1 MYDRNTLL
9 LYVFLLRIEILIL
22 NHSVSFMM
30 DLLSSTSISTLSTV
44 EELLATYDSQAAE
57 FLNAYKEETYLLY
70 LSAESEG
77 SNSVIPATDGNSC
90 HGLRLHPPIKSSED
104 TVQRDSHHSATL
116 RHDHINYNGTDHN
129 HEAGFC
135 AFDTFVDYPDNECF
149 AAIDAASYKLM
160 KSHIPRGTRIM
171 FAYKGPNSVL
181 GELEGISMVMQLGH
195 TLLRHDLEE
204 FTKGSLHAWLRGGL
218 WPHVNHSGAYKEDIG
233 E

>member
-57 FLNAYKEETYLLY
+57 FLNAYEEETYLLY

-90 HGLRLHPPIKSSED
+90 HGLGLHPPIKSSED

-135 AFDTFVDYPDNECF
+135 AFDTFVDYSDNECF
-149 AAIDAASYKLM
+149 AAIDAASCKLM
-160 KSHIPRGTRIM
+160 KSHILRGTRIM

-181 GELEGISMVMQLGH
+181 GELEGISMVMQLGY

-204 FTKGSLHAWLRGGL
+204 FTKGSLHAWL
-218 WPHVNHSGAYKEDIG
+218 
-233 E
+233 